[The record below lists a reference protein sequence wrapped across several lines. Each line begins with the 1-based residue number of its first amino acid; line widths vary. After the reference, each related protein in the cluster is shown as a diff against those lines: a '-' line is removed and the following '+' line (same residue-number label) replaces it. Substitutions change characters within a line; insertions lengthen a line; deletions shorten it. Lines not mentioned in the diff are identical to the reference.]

1 MVYNRRMWRWCLP
14 FVLIALASC
23 GGEDKCKKVTCSP
36 GRVCEPERGTC
47 VAVDAGQ

>member
-1 MVYNRRMWRWCLP
+1 MRWMLLAMLV
-14 FVLIALASC
+14 VLSSC
-23 GGEDKCKKVTCSP
+23 GGEDKCSKVTCSP